1 MPYNAEIY
9 LYANSSEDISRRILS
24 SNPNIT
30 IEEAKHIL
38 TNDEEHKALM
48 EERHI
53 KSHLSIYTNHDT
65 MMQCYRKGMTID
77 EANHIIENY
86 KIKKAQCK
94 NASIMHKATN
104 RVAKSEI
111 NMQQY
116 EVQLSTAAKKKHETF
131 QLTINAAVELRKC
144 KKEFGEKSDEANSQ
158 LDILLQKQ
166 LQLSL
171 ALYDYDKAVYHM
183 RKAQQEHFKNL
194 CKLQKNQYNT

>member
-9 LYANSSEDISRRILS
+9 LYANSSEDISQRILS

-30 IEEAKHIL
+30 VEEAKHIL

-65 MMQCYRKGMTID
+65 MMQCYKKGMTID
-77 EANHIIENY
+77 EANLIIENY
-86 KIKKAQCK
+86 KIEKAQSK
-94 NASIMHKATN
+94 NKARMNKATN

-131 QLTINAAVELRKC
+131 QLTINAAVELRKR

-158 LDILLQKQ
+158 LDILLQRQ

-171 ALYDYDKAVYHM
+171 ALYDNDKADYNM